1 MLIQKSLFPAMAAMV
16 ISACTAS
23 PDAVA
28 QSEPVRT
35 ITVTGQGEALAAP
48 DMAIL
53 SIGVRTEAQTAAAAL
68 RQNSTQMAA
77 TIEKLLELDVE
88 ERDIQTSGLSIN
100 PRYDYGNNRSDPRV
114 VGFTASNTLTVKLR
128 DLDDAGAV
136 IDQAMQSGAN
146 SLGGIQFTFAD
157 PSPLQDQ
164 ARENAVAKARAKA
177 ELLANAAG
185 VRLGE
190 VITINDG
197 YVSTPTPQ
205 PMMVT
210 SARMESADMS
220 VPIQTGES
228 SLTANVTIIY
238 AIE

>member
-1 MLIQKSLFPAMAAMV
+1 MHKAITPILSAIMLASCA
-16 ISACTAS
+16 AS

-28 QSEPVRT
+28 QPEPVRT
-35 ITVTGQGEALAAP
+35 ITVTGQGEAIAAP

-53 SIGVRTEAQTAAAAL
+53 SIGVRTEEQTAAAAL

-100 PRYDYGNNRSDPRV
+100 PRYNYGNNRSDPRV

-128 DLDDAGAV
+128 DLDSAGAV
-136 IDQAMQSGAN
+136 IDQTVQSGAN

-205 PMMVT
+205 PMMMRAET
-210 SARMESADMS
+210 ASMSAD

-228 SLTANVTIIY
+228 SLIANVTIIY
-238 AIE
+238 RIN